1 MKRLLWLTLL
11 MTAGCTSQPGPSPTP
26 TAGTPTTGTSSPQA
40 EAPRKPTRFVLL
52 AEKGKVTKG
61 TVLKAPCKLMLRA
74 EGKATVVLAAFSG
87 NQGES
92 PEALRPQV
100 LHLSDS
106 EDVAEWS
113 LTKAVDKGRLYVAV
127 LPNDCDNASEISKL
141 VDQWNQKEPRAQQ
154 IVHQRMVAW
163 EQALD
168 GKLVH
173 MGQPTQETGGVT
185 SHSAFT
191 SNEETAMSPKA
202 KAMERSNPARGGSP
216 LAPVLNVGGKVA
228 DWRPYADSVEF
239 SADKPGVY
247 SYPIQFSTQ

>member
-11 MTAGCTSQPGPSPTP
+11 MMAGCTSQPGPSPTP

-40 EAPRKPTRFVLL
+40 EAPQKPTRFVLL

-74 EGKATVVLAAFSG
+74 EGNATVVLAAFSG

-92 PEALRPQV
+92 PAELRPQV

-113 LTKAVDKGRLYVAV
+113 PTKAVDKGRLYVAV
-127 LPNDCDNASEISKL
+127 LPNDCDKANEISEL
-141 VDQWNQKEPRAQQ
+141 VNKWNPRAQQ
-154 IVHQRMVAW
+154 VVHQRMVTW

-168 GKLVH
+168 RKLVH
-173 MGQPTQETGGVT
+173 MGQATQETGGVT

-191 SNEETAMSPKA
+191 SNEETAASPKA
-202 KAMERSNPARGGSP
+202 KAMERSNPAGGG
-216 LAPVLNVGGKVA
+216 APVAPIVDLGGKVA